1 MPRKK
6 YGKIKGPKTPEQIKK
21 SQKRTTII
29 IGVAAIVAMGSFLV
43 IPKMLMGGETTP
55 TVAVAPV
62 QKGDITSVLDTSG
75 TVTSLNTKTYFSPVN
90 AAVSQYD
97 LKVGSVVKAGQLLVA
112 FETDTLEKD
121 NQKAELSASATI
133 NNNRDMV
140 QKSQK
145 TLDEAATARTNV
157 DIIQGD
163 IDNFKAYINDL
174 NQAITNRTQE
184 LASSAADAA
193 VNSAAEQS
201 QQLSAMNAA
210 LVPATQKEAMEAANA
225 QLQSEIDALVVQ
237 QSQAEFDQD
246 SQTANLLGTQIDT
259 KQDTITKNK
268 KSIDE
273 FKKKMG
279 EYKDMTAEE
288 IQNAITGLSSY
299 SPGEAGGADV
309 STDGQ
314 IAQWQLELQDAQ
326 STLAEL
332 QGDLAEAEAKV
343 SAGESAE
350 MTDAGKK
357 AMDSN
362 NNMAELEASSLEELL
377 QKGREGIKADFNGII
392 TKADLTQGSMASQG
406 LELVTVASNREVAVE
421 ATVSKYDYDKL
432 QIGQKAVVTIA
443 NKEYQGTVSNIS
455 KVAKQNEKGA
465 PVITCEVRIDN
476 PDDDI
481 FLGVEAKVSIT
492 TASVQNVMMVPMMAV
507 NTGKDSTFCYIVENG
522 VIARKDIEAGVSST
536 DFTEIKSG
544 LNEGD
549 SVIPELPTGYMEG
562 MQVEAAGADP
572 AAAAGDGAA
581 MTGDGAVVTE
591 E

>member
-299 SPGEAGGADV
+299 SSGEAGGADV

-572 AAAAGDGAA
+572 AAATGDGAA